1 MLDIFFLLSETNK
14 TILFIYLEYIYSFL
28 FLFIFLDLTVSAF
41 TCNNACDQCLKTIG
55 WVWLWE

>member
-14 TILFIYLEYIYSFL
+14 NIPLIYLEYIYSFL

-41 TCNNACDQCLKTIG
+41 TCNNAC
-55 WVWLWE
+55 V